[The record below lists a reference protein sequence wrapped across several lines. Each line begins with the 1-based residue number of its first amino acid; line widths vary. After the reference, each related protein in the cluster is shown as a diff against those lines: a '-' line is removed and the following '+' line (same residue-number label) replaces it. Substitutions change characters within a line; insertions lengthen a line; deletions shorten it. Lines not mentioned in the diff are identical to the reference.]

1 MNYMKQRKRSSLEI
15 RCDILSVV
23 AEAPQRKTWILYKAN
38 LNLTSLH
45 RHLMALMEHD
55 LIAENIT
62 GNGNTKRY
70 TYCITPKGVDI
81 QHYCRLIQKAFDPGA
96 ERPSDTSS

>member
-1 MNYMKQRKRSSLEI
+1 
-15 RCDILSVV
+15 
-23 AEAPQRKTWILYKAN
+23 
-38 LNLTSLH
+38 
-45 RHLMALMEHD
+45 MALMEHD